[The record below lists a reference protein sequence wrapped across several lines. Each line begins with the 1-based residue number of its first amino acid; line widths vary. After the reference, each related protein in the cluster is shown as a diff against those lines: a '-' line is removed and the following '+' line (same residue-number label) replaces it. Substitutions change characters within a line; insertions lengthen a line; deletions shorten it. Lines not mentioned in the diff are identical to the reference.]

1 MSDDVLI
8 STNPDTRT
16 GAGVFHPDESCHYAQ
31 NGTMRPVPR
40 SHAVDEMGLREC
52 ANCADTTDR
61 SHPGETLAFNV
72 DELDIPPL
80 D

>member
-1 MSDDVLI
+1 MIDDVLV

-16 GAGVFHPDESCHYAQ
+16 GAGVFHSDESCHYVTI
-31 NGTMRPVPR
+31 GTMRPVSR
-40 SHAVDEMGLREC
+40 SHAADEMDLREC

-61 SHPGETLAFNV
+61 SHPGRTLAFNV
-72 DELDIPPL
+72 DDLDIPPL